1 MSADEQQPPGRASV
15 SRYPR
20 GVMIARNA
28 LVAIAIV
35 AIAGCS
41 STVPP
46 TAPDGSVAAPGSP
59 GAESPEVEAQILG
72 GWRRSPIDLADSQ
85 IAIVSDAC
93 ADAARKTLG
102 EAEANLPTAVI
113 DARGEGFATAI
124 LSDGDLSI
132 VCMAQIGD
140 GGATVVSVD
149 RLSRLTTEPQ
159 DGASVSVVE
168 IDQLDDR
175 AGGRTIAYGRVG
187 PDAAEIELRF
197 DGADPVTAARAEG
210 WWAAWWRGV
219 PPVRTISGVESVPSG
234 LVESKT
240 MSAWWWLDP
249 KAGKPAADA
258 MTLSALVQEKACA
271 GGKPALDRLDP
282 PQVDFTETAI
292 MVRLDIRRLPG
303 PNDCAGNPVFTL
315 SLELPEAV
323 GGRQLLDGGTVPA
336 RDATKAP

>member
-1 MSADEQQPPGRASV
+1 MV
-15 SRYPR
+15 
-20 GVMIARNA
+20 
-28 LVAIAIV
+28 VAC
-35 AIAGCS
+35 G
-41 STVPP
+41 STVAPP
-46 TAPDGSVAAPGSP
+46 SSEPSSAAEETGAPNGTAVA
-59 GAESPEVEAQILG
+59 EAQVAG
-72 GWRRSPIDLADSQ
+72 PWRRSPVILADSQ
-85 IAIVSDAC
+85 IALVSDAC
-93 ADAARKTLG
+93 AGAARKTLG

-159 DGASVSVVE
+159 GGASVSVVE

-271 GGKPALDRLDP
+271 GGKPAVDRLDP

-315 SLELPEAV
+315 SVELPEAV